1 MKKILKYILLVL
13 FILLIQSIPKHE
25 HEFHNIIHEASYY
38 DFGYIEH
45 ICECGYAYKDQYVNP
60 FGYDSIS
67 KLNKELQ
74 EEKDKNKTIYF
85 NFSDVDVLD
94 KTEVGK
100 ENYYEQINV
109 PIVQKEKVYIVFLRF
124 KGSI

>member
-1 MKKILKYILLVL
+1 MKKVLKYILLVL

-60 FGYDSIS
+60 FGSDSII
-67 KLNKELQ
+67 KLNKELK
-74 EEKDKNKTIYF
+74 EENEKNKILFVIF
-85 NFSDVDVLD
+85 NCFEFINNLSMV
-94 KTEVGK
+94 K
-100 ENYYEQINV
+100 ENYCEKINTS
-109 PIVQKEKVYIVFLRF
+109 IIQKEKVYIVFLKF
-124 KGSI
+124 KGTI